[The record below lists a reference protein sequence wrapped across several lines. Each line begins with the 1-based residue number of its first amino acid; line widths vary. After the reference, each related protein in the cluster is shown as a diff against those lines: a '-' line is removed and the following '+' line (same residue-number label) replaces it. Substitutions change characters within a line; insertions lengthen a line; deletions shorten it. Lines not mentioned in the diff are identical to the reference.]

1 MMEIQRLKS
10 LKEQEDREA
19 VRKAARQQGAQ
30 VIVDQIHE
38 RHHIQL
44 IFICKSH
51 NLVFLGIFL
60 KKNQSVKCRIFFPNL
75 NFSNLNRNLIALKMN
90 GFFIV

>member
-30 VIVDQIHE
+30 VIVD
-38 RHHIQL
+38 
-44 IFICKSH
+44 
-51 NLVFLGIFL
+51 
-60 KKNQSVKCRIFFPNL
+60 
-75 NFSNLNRNLIALKMN
+75 
-90 GFFIV
+90 